1 MRFSA
6 VLVAAAATATAVA
19 WLVVWLVR
27 RNAPRLG
34 LIDQPNHRSSHRQP
48 TPRGGGIGIVLGA
61 ASGLTVA
68 FVAGAAMPVSVWT
81 VLAVATVVGVV
92 GLVDDFRRLPPT
104 FRLVAQGIAAAAVIA
119 TTGPMKA
126 LPLPAPLDLGFA
138 SIAGWIF
145 SLLWIMALTNFFN
158 FMDGIDGLA
167 GGQAVASF
175 LGVVLAGWS
184 EDATL
189 LAACAGA
196 ASLGFLVHNWSP
208 ARVFMGDVGSGFL
221 GFLIA
226 ALPFL
231 APIDRRTD
239 STLAVAIGMT
249 LFLLDP
255 LETLFRR
262 AAAKKNL
269 TAAHREH
276 IYQQFV
282 EPGES
287 AGAVSGGLVAAGLA
301 LSVLGAITFLRPGL
315 AWAALAISLVMYLG
329 ERFMARRRARV
340 RQRLASSP
348 TGVDR
353 E

>member
-1 MRFSA
+1 MRFNA
-6 VLVAAAATATAVA
+6 VWAAPVATAIAVA

-34 LIDQPNHRSSHRQP
+34 LIDQPNDRSSHKQP

-61 ASGLTVA
+61 GSGLLVA
-68 FVAGAAMPVSVWT
+68 FVAGAAIPASVWT
-81 VLAVATVVGVV
+81 LLAAATAVAVV
-92 GLVDDFRRLPPT
+92 GLVDDFRRLPPA
-104 FRLVAQGIAAAAVIA
+104 FRLLAQAVAAAVVIS
-119 TTGPMKA
+119 TTGPMTA
-126 LPLPAPLDLGFA
+126 LPLPAPLDFGFA
-138 SIAGWIF
+138 SIPGWIF
-145 SLLWIMALTNFFN
+145 SLLWITAFTNFFN

-167 GGQAVASF
+167 GGQAAASF
-175 LGVVLAGWS
+175 LGIVIAGWLG
-184 EDATL
+184 DATL

-196 ASLGFLVHNWSP
+196 AALGFLMHNWSP

-231 APIDRRTD
+231 APIDRRAD
-239 STLAVAIGMT
+239 ASLAVAIGMT

-262 AAAKKNL
+262 AVAKKNL
-269 TAAHREH
+269 TGAHREH

-287 AGAVSGGLVAAGLA
+287 AGAVAGALVAAGLA

-315 AWAALAISLVMYLG
+315 AWAALVIALVTYLG
-329 ERFMARRRARV
+329 ERAMARRRARV
-340 RQRLASSP
+340 RRRLATPLDGNGS
-348 TGVDR
+348 
-353 E
+353 